1 MESLTK
7 QMPNTQ
13 ASRLLAFYELT
24 KPGIVLYV
32 AITAGVGAFV
42 GSHGSLGLL
51 LGFHIVLGT
60 ALTTAGAL
68 ALNQY
73 TERDADRLM
82 IRTRERPI
90 PSGRLSPL
98 AARYFSQALL
108 VSGLFYLAVIVSW
121 LPAAIAAISALIYQ
135 FVYTPLKSRS
145 YGATLAGGVPGALP
159 MLIGWTASTGTLE
172 AGGLALFGITYLW
185 QLPHVLALAWILR
198 DDYRLVGFKLIPR
211 GGGRI
216 IGMHMV
222 TATAALLPA
231 VVLPSILGYT
241 GVWYLAGALGVT
253 TYFLLVT
260 ILAAR
265 DMTSRAARKVFHASL
280 LYHPILLGLMLFDTI
295 RF

>member
-1 MESLTK
+1 
-7 QMPNTQ
+7 
-13 ASRLLAFYELT
+13 
-24 KPGIVLYV
+24 
-32 AITAGVGAFV
+32 
-42 GSHGSLGLL
+42 
-51 LGFHIVLGT
+51 
-60 ALTTAGAL
+60 
-68 ALNQY
+68 
-73 TERDADRLM
+73 
-82 IRTRERPI
+82 
-90 PSGRLSPL
+90 
-98 AARYFSQALL
+98 
-108 VSGLFYLAVIVSW
+108 
-121 LPAAIAAISALIYQ
+121 
-135 FVYTPLKSRS
+135 
-145 YGATLAGGVPGALP
+145 